1 VSVTAI
7 VTAAGRGQRMGA
19 DAPKALLLLAGEPVL
34 VHAVRSMA
42 AGRDVTRVIVVAP
55 AQSLREVRALLDE
68 DPAVVAAGVVVDVVA
83 GGRSRQESVALGVA
97 AVAGDV
103 TCVLVHDAAR
113 PLAPA
118 SVVDAVVDAVLAGAD
133 AVVPLVPVTDS
144 IRAVGFDG
152 EVAGAVDRAL
162 LRVVQT
168 PQGFVRSVLER
179 AHRKFA
185 AESRKESEAATD
197 DATLVE
203 RLGSTVVSVP
213 GSEEA
218 FKVTRP
224 LDLELAEAIIA
235 RRRRESDV

>member
-1 VSVTAI
+1 MSVAAI
-7 VTAAGRGQRMGA
+7 VTAAGRGERMGA
-19 DAPKALLLLAGEPVL
+19 GPPKALLLLAGEPVL

-55 AQSLREVRALLDE
+55 PETLREVRALLSE
-68 DPAVVAAGVVVDVVA
+68 DSVVAASGVVVDVVA

-97 AVAGDV
+97 AVASDV

-113 PLAPA
+113 PLTPV
-118 SVVDAVVDAVLAGAD
+118 SVVDAVVDAVLAGAT
-133 AVVPLVPVTDS
+133 AVVPLVTVTDS

-152 EVAGAVDRAL
+152 EVAGAVDRSL

-168 PQGFVRSVLER
+168 PQGFVRSVLEQ
-179 AHRKFA
+179 AHRTFA
-185 AESRKESEAATD
+185 AESRGESEAATD
-197 DATLVE
+197 DASLVE
-203 RLGSTVVSVP
+203 RLGITVVAVP
-213 GSEEA
+213 GSDEA

-224 LDLELAEAIIA
+224 LDLELAEVIIA